1 MAATE
6 GVAGPSLQRVAAAMV
21 TVVAATAGVE
31 DPTMQLRS
39 CCRRNRQPRSGQGW
53 SMLALAS
60 GWLRPRRCWRSCSTG
75 WTSRL
80 PRTTPS

>member
-1 MAATE
+1 
-6 GVAGPSLQRVAAAMV
+6 VAAAMV
-21 TVVAATAGVE
+21 TVVAATALAAT
-31 DPTMQLRS
+31 TMQRRS

-60 GWLRPRRCWRSCSTG
+60 GWLRLRRCWRSCSTG
-75 WTSRL
+75 WTSGL